1 MSRIIKRT
9 LSSYICIPKKARKIS
24 TRSRR
29 NCKRLVRCIRKIGR
43 RCLGMSL
50 PYLLTYLLV
59 GFFDF
64 GKKRKR
70 KRKTIADFF
79 SFFLSRF
86 VMQDHLDARKFTIVE
101 RYVNESSQKY
111 VSAFPSPN
119 PPIHPSTPSPLPPN
133 SQLINQPPQFTDI
146 ISKTPT
152 GKPST
157 PTSNPSSPKKWIFDA
172 TMSWISVRRSKL
184 CRMRL
189 CGTRWRSIRTRRI
202 AEGCMYLG
210 YM

>member
-1 MSRIIKRT
+1 MLGFLI
-9 LSSYICIPKKARKIS
+9 L
-24 TRSRR
+24 
-29 NCKRLVRCIRKIGR
+29 GR
-43 RCLGMSL
+43 M
-50 PYLLTYLLV
+50 
-59 GFFDF
+59 
-64 GKKRKR
+64 
-70 KRKTIADFF
+70 RKTIADF
-79 SFFLSRF
+79 FFLSRF

-111 VSAFPSPN
+111 VSTLLHLTLPINPSIY
-119 PPIHPSTPSPLPPN
+119 PPPSPLPPN
-133 SQLINQPPQFTDI
+133 SQLINQPPQFPDI

-189 CGTRWRSIRTRRI
+189 CGMRWRSIRTRRI
-202 AEGCMYLG
+202 AEGYMYLG
-210 YM
+210 YVRCDSKRLCRESGFFFCFFKSTKMGDKMEWKVQVVKLFI

>member
-1 MSRIIKRT
+1 
-9 LSSYICIPKKARKIS
+9 
-24 TRSRR
+24 
-29 NCKRLVRCIRKIGR
+29 
-43 RCLGMSL
+43 
-50 PYLLTYLLV
+50 
-59 GFFDF
+59 
-64 GKKRKR
+64 
-70 KRKTIADFF
+70 
-79 SFFLSRF
+79 
-86 VMQDHLDARKFTIVE
+86 MQDHLDARKFTIVE

-111 VSAFPSPN
+111 VSALSLFIYLPIHPLIH
-119 PPIHPSTPSPLPPN
+119 PPIHPPIHQSTPSPLPPN
-133 SQLINQPPQFTDI
+133 PQLTNQSPQFTDI

-157 PTSNPSSPKKWIFDA
+157 PTSNPSSPKKWICDA

-210 YM
+210 CVRCDSKRLCRESGFLFFCFKSNKNGRQNGKKVHVDNLFIYSKSF